1 MERIRD
7 CWQNNLQGRQRGAKT
22 PGVAVLALLLLTLVG
37 CGPVQSTSRISD
49 AKVAFTRARVV
60 GAHHKA
66 PYEYYSAEYYLHKA
80 NEEWGY
86 SDFEAAY
93 DFATK
98 AEDAA
103 KEAIIKAKE
112 DPWPGSP
119 VSEAKQRK
127 ALQQAESEGGD
138 GPSGF

>member
-1 MERIRD
+1 MFIS
-7 CWQNNLQGRQRGAKT
+7 QNIPKPSAKAPRQRLFGA
-22 PGVAVLALLLLTLVG
+22 GLVALVLLGLVG

-49 AKVAFTRARVV
+49 AKVAFTRARVAE
-60 GAHHKA
+60 AHKDA
-66 PYEYYSAEYYLHKA
+66 PYEYYSAQYYLHKA

-93 DFATK
+93 DYADL
-98 AEDAA
+98 AEENAR
-103 KEAIIKAKE
+103 EAIIKAKE

-119 VSEAKQRK
+119 VDQTRQRK
-127 ALQQAESEGGD
+127 ALDQAELEAGP

>member
-1 MERIRD
+1 MYISR
-7 CWQNNLQGRQRGAKT
+7 NSTPTSNASPLQRRLIGA
-22 PGVAVLALLLLTLVG
+22 GAFALLLLGLVG

-49 AKVAFTRARVV
+49 AKVAFARARVAE
-60 GAHHKA
+60 AHKKA
-66 PYEYYSAEYYLHKA
+66 PFEYYSAQYYLHKA

-93 DFATK
+93 DYATR
-98 AEDAA
+98 AEEDAR
-103 KEAIIKAKE
+103 EATIKAKE

-119 VSEAKQRK
+119 VDEARQRE
-127 ALQQAESEGGD
+127 ALQKADLEAGP

>member
-1 MERIRD
+1 MERINV
-7 CWQNNLQGRQRGAKT
+7 CWHITSEGPRRAAGA
-22 PGVAVLALLLLTLVG
+22 VSIAFIALLLLSLVG

-49 AKVAFTRARVV
+49 AKVAFARARVV

-93 DFATK
+93 DFATR